1 MYRSIHRDFVAN
13 EAVGFD
19 VEFGELQ
26 LSRRFWI
33 SGVAVAT
40 GLPVSIVGNFWRS
53 RSSSIPSDNRIVGI
67 TLRLVL
73 SLTNQSL
80 GSGFVRISAS
90 WSLVEM

>member
-1 MYRSIHRDFVAN
+1 MAN
-13 EAVGFD
+13 RAVGLD

-26 LSRRFWI
+26 SRRRFWI
-33 SGVAVAT
+33 SEVAVAT
-40 GLPVSIVGNFWRS
+40 GLPVSFVGSFWCS
-53 RSSSIPSDNRIVGI
+53 RSSIPSGNRIVGI

-73 SLTNQSL
+73 SLTNRSL

>member
-1 MYRSIHRDFVAN
+1 MAKG
-13 EAVGFD
+13 AVGFD

-26 LSRRFWI
+26 SRRRFWI
-33 SGVAVAT
+33 LEVVVAT
-40 GLPVSIVGNFWRS
+40 GLPVSVMGSFWRS
-53 RSSSIPSDNRIVGI
+53 RSSIPSGNRIVGI

-73 SLTNQSL
+73 SLTNRSL